1 VACSVTVVFLE
12 DYKIGVNQVCLGYE
26 VCFVED
32 PFFVEGCLT
41 EIYSETVY
49 VFSEVG

>member
-1 VACSVTVVFLE
+1 LE

-26 VCFVED
+26 VCFVEDLND